1 MGMLSF
7 GFNMLEGVQRNA
19 YTDSRKDR
27 GDRQK

>member
-1 MGMLSF
+1 MGILSF
-7 GFNMLEGVQRNA
+7 GFNKLEGAQRNV